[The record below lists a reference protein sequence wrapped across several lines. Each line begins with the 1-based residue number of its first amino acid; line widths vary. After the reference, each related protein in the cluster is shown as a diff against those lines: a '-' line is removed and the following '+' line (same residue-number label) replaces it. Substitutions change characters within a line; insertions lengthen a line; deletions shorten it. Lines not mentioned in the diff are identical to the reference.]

1 MKINNSIIKKVFK
14 KIKEYPKIVIARHVG
29 PDPDAIA
36 STIAL
41 RDSIRLTFPE
51 KMVSAVGL
59 GVSKFKYYGVLD
71 KIEPDN
77 YEGCLLIVLD
87 VPNISRV
94 DGIDGLKYKEIMKI
108 DHHPAED
115 IKGPV
120 DWTDETSCSTC
131 QMIAELILKTPLKL
145 DTKIAGNLYLGIVSD
160 SDRFLLSYTSVD
172 TFQIVTDL
180 IRRTN
185 LPFVSLYEKLYERP
199 IEEIR
204 FHGYIA
210 THLTVTENGFAYIE
224 ISDEILKEYHVDSAT
239 PSNMIND
246 FNFIK
251 DVYVWCFVT
260 HDVKNEVYKVNIRSK
275 GPVINEVAMKYHGGG
290 HKMASGVRTPNK
302 EDIEGLLQDLDETCK
317 KYKESRE
324 K

>member
-1 MKINNSIIKKVFK
+1 MKGDIIKKILK
-14 KIKEYPKIVIARHVG
+14 KIKRYETIVIARHFG
-29 PDPDAIA
+29 PDPDAIC
-36 STIAL
+36 SELAL
-41 RDSIRLTFPE
+41 RDAIRENFPS
-51 KMVSAVGL
+51 KKVYAIGT
-59 GVSKFKYYGVLD
+59 GVSKFRKYGDLD
-71 KIEPDN
+71 KIDVTTLSKP
-77 YEGCLLIVLD
+77 LLITLD
-87 VPNISRV
+87 VPNFYRV
-94 DGIDGLKYKEIMKI
+94 DGVEGLKFSEVIKI
-108 DHHPAED
+108 DHHPFEED
-115 IKGPV
+115 FGGVEWIC
-120 DWTDETSCSTC
+120 ETASSTC
-131 QMIAELILKTPLKL
+131 QMIALLLLKSHYEISQKV
-145 DTKIAGNLYLGIVSD
+145 ASNLFLGIVSD

-210 THLTVTENGFAYIE
+210 THLNVTENGFAYIE
-224 ISDEILKEYHVDSAT
+224 ISDDILKEYHVDSAT

-246 FNFIK
+246 FNFMKGI
-251 DVYVWCFVT
+251 YVWTFVT
-260 HDVKNEVYKVNIRSK
+260 YDAKNEVYKVNIRSK

-302 EDIEGLLQDLDETCK
+302 EDIDGLLQDLDETCK

-324 K
+324 M